1 MRPSRLLM
9 LRQDDLFGWCIL
21 FPKLVVEAWKFD

>member
-21 FPKLVVEAWKFD
+21 FPKLVVEVWKFD